1 MTLIVANDELKAM
14 GQAILAD
21 CMGSAAGFRV
31 EYGELSIIAQP
42 NRIVELLTILRD
54 NAAYK
59 FIQLTMLSGVDY
71 PDRARRFDV
80 VYQLLSFAKNRR
92 LRVKLQTDEDT
103 PVPSIVSVH
112 PAADWYEREAFDMF
126 GIFFEGHPDLRRIL
140 TDYGFHGHP
149 LRKDFPMTGYVE
161 VRWDEALKRVVYEP
175 VKLPQEFRNFDFLSP
190 WEGAR
195 AALPGQGYEYVL
207 PGDEKAFDKA
217 EQAMSARAAASL
229 TEPQTSMSAATL
241 TSIDRKSGTDP
252 TPSHAPPSPPAKRD

>member
-1 MTLIVANDELKAM
+1 MIFTVPDEELKAM
-14 GQAILAD
+14 GEAILAD
-21 CMGSAAGFRV
+21 AMGAAVGFRI
-31 EYGELSIIAQP
+31 EYGELSINAQP

-80 VYQLLSFAKNRR
+80 VYQLLSFARNRR
-92 LRVKLQTDEDT
+92 IRVKLSTDEDT
-103 PVPSIVSVH
+103 PVPSITAVH
-112 PAADWYEREAFDMF
+112 PAADWYEREAFDMY

-140 TDYGFHGHP
+140 TDYGFHGYP

-175 VKLPQEFRNFDFLSP
+175 VKLPQEFRAFDFLSP

-207 PGDEKAFDKA
+207 PGDEKFDAA
-217 EQAMSARAAASL
+217 EQAMSAKSAAAL
-229 TEPQTSMSAATL
+229 VAPQTAMSAAPL
-241 TSIDRKSGTDP
+241 TSVDQKGGTDP
-252 TPSHAPPSPPAKRD
+252 APDHAPPTKA

>member
-1 MTLIVANDELKAM
+1 MTLIVADDELKAM
-14 GQAILAD
+14 GEAILAD
-21 CMGSAAGFRV
+21 AMGSAVGFRV
-31 EYGELSIIAQP
+31 EYGELSIVAQP

-80 VYQLLSFAKNRR
+80 VYQLLSFSKNRR
-92 LRVKLQTDEDT
+92 LRVKLQADEDT

-112 PAADWYEREAFDMF
+112 PAADWYEREAFDMY

-140 TDYGFHGHP
+140 TDYGFHGYP

-175 VKLPQEFRNFDFLSP
+175 VKLPQEFRAFDFLSP

-217 EQAMSARAAASL
+217 EQAMSARSAEALAS
-229 TEPQTSMSAATL
+229 PQTSMSASTL
-241 TSIDRKSGTDP
+241 TSVDQKVGTDP
-252 TPSHAPPSPPAKRD
+252 APDHAPPKKS